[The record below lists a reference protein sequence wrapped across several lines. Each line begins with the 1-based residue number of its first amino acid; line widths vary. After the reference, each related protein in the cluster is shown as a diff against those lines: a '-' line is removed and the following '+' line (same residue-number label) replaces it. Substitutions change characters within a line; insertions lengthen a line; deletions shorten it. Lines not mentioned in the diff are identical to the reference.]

1 MNCNGLTKLQLTLS
15 PATFYNEQGKAHE
28 SKACNEGG
36 KNQNH
41 EKRMVYKS
49 QKNPKKPIG
58 SFTLITQSFFKGLPI
73 LIAYLSLSIIFYLP
87 WVGL

>member
-1 MNCNGLTKLQLTLS
+1 MNLYMLLFPPEMHWRSASHASPYLKKQMNCNGLTKLQLTLS

-41 EKRMVYKS
+41 EKRIV
-49 QKNPKKPIG
+49 
-58 SFTLITQSFFKGLPI
+58 
-73 LIAYLSLSIIFYLP
+73 
-87 WVGL
+87 